1 MRISGRTSDM
11 KKSSNILTG
20 VSGEYFVAA
29 ELSRRG
35 YIASITLR
43 NTRGIDVLCSNED
56 ASKQVSIQVKT
67 TQKSHNSWILDKK
80 SEDYYSPKHFYV
92 FVSLNGIEQPKFFI
106 VPSKIVAKTVKKSH
120 QKWLHG
126 KSKTGKK
133 RKDSSMRKFHDDE
146 GKYLNKWD
154 LLGL

>member
-1 MRISGRTSDM
+1 VE
-11 KKSSNILTG
+11 KLSNILGG

-29 ELSRRG
+29 ELSKRG

-43 NTRGIDVLCSNED
+43 NTRGIDILCSNQH
-56 ASKQVSIQVKT
+56 ATKQISIQVKT
-67 TQKSHNSWILDKK
+67 TKESNRVWILDKK
-80 SEDYYSPKHFYV
+80 SEEFYSSNHFYV
-92 FVSLNGIEQPKFFI
+92 FVSLNQKENCPDFFI

-120 QKWLHG
+120 QKWLRG

-146 GKYLNKWD
+146 GKYLNSWD

>member
-1 MRISGRTSDM
+1 M

-35 YIASITLR
+35 CIASITLR

-67 TQKSHNSWILDKK
+67 TKESNRAWLLDKK
-80 SEDYYSPKHFYV
+80 AEAFISSSHFYV
-92 FVSLNGIEQPKFFI
+92 FVMLNKKNVKPDFFI
-106 VPSKIVAKTVKKSH
+106 VPSKIVAKFVKESH
-120 QKWLHG
+120 RKWLKG
-126 KSKTGKK
+126 KSKTGKT
-133 RKDSSMRKFHDDE
+133 RKDSSMRKFQDTE
-146 GKYLNKWD
+146 GKYLNRWD

>member
-1 MRISGRTSDM
+1 MV
-11 KKSSNILTG
+11 KLSNILGG

-67 TQKSHNSWILDKK
+67 TKESNRAWLLDKK
-80 SEDYYSPKHFYV
+80 AEAFISSSHFYV
-92 FVSLNGIEQPKFFI
+92 FVMLNKQDVKPDFFI
-106 VPSKIVAKTVKKSH
+106 VPSKIVAKFVKESH
-120 QKWLHG
+120 QKWLKG
-126 KSKTGKK
+126 KSKTAKK
-133 RKDSSMRKFHDDE
+133 RKDSSMRKFQDKE
-146 GKYLNKWD
+146 GKYLNRWD
-154 LLGL
+154 LLGLK

>member
-1 MRISGRTSDM
+1 VV
-11 KKSSNILTG
+11 KLSNILGG

-67 TQKSHNSWILDKK
+67 TKESNRVWIVDKK
-80 SEDYYSPKHFYV
+80 AEDFYSPNHFYV
-92 FVSLNGIEQPKFFI
+92 FVMLNSQDVKPDFFI
-106 VPSKIVAKTVKKSH
+106 VPSKVVAKFVKEDH
-120 QKWLHG
+120 QKWLKG
-126 KSKTGKK
+126 KSKTGKT
-133 RKDSSMRKFHDDE
+133 RKDSSMRKFHDKE
-146 GKYLNKWD
+146 GKYLNRWD

>member
-1 MRISGRTSDM
+1 MI
-11 KKSSNILTG
+11 KLSNILGG

-67 TQKSHNSWILDKK
+67 TKESNQVWILDKK
-80 SEDYYSPKHFYV
+80 AEDFHSSSHFYV
-92 FVSLNGIEQPKFFI
+92 FVKLNKQDVKPDFFI
-106 VPSKIVAKTVKKSH
+106 VPSKIVAKLVKDSH

-133 RKDSSMRKFHDDE
+133 RKDTSMRKFHDDE
-146 GKYLNKWD
+146 GKYLNRWD